1 MTGPLHPMQQWPARC
16 HDICPAPPQH
26 PLAPISRL
34 AAFVLTAA
42 ATACAHPSS
51 LPPATTPLAHLE
63 TAYTA
68 LRSLRDTLD
77 ITRARGLTQTPS
89 GESLPSADGRFVT
102 ARSAVAQQ
110 LAAIETRH
118 LQPRDGAA
126 LTILSRTLT
135 TDLAGD
141 PAAAAPPNK
150 DTSCATTGPAT
161 TLRPGDTTA
170 ANAYRRHVYNCF
182 GRAATAV
189 VAGNDTVDRLTI
201 LGRIAETPD
210 AAERKRLF
218 LALAPMWRTVNGDDG
233 ARSPYRT
240 LLLFGADQDPETN
253 PSPLDRAADIGV
265 GPATLERW
273 LVGILDAWRTATPD
287 SAVEPW
293 DYYYLAAAAD
303 RQLDAHIPRDSLLPL
318 TIRYYQTL
326 GADVPALGV
335 HYDLAPHPGK
345 TPVANTTF
353 GSRGHEADG
362 RWIPSESWV
371 FATYETGGLGN
382 LDEFVHETGH
392 AIHLA
397 AIHERPEYVDW
408 PDSDPLTEA
417 IADIPALSVYEPAW
431 QYHFLGDSVSTPV
444 ATRSKYASIMLDI
457 AWALFEVRLHDHP
470 DADPNEAWAAITS
483 HYLHIAPHPEWSWWA
498 MRGQLIDAPG
508 YMMNYALGAVIV
520 TAIREH
526 IAAVHGRS
534 RRAIRRGISGCP
546 RICCDSDSRG
556 PLATCCP
563 TYSAARSPM
572 ARCCGI
578 WSGCGQPR
586 PRDSVTQARTTGT
599 HYRYG
604 SCQSAESTRTGRTQ

>member
-1 MTGPLHPMQQWPARC
+1 LNPANGIQRRC
-16 HDICPAPPQH
+16 LRQRGRFGNRPHH
-26 PLAPISRL
+26 PLPPVCCL
-34 AAFVLTAA
+34 AAFLLS
-42 ATACAHPSS
+42 ATDCAHNTSPLQST
-51 LPPATTPLAHLE
+51 AQLAHLE
-63 TAYTA
+63 SAYTA

-77 ITRARGLTQTPS
+77 ITRARGLAQTPS
-89 GESLPSADGRFVT
+89 GESLSSGDHRFFT

-110 LAAIETRH
+110 LAAIETSH
-118 LQPRDGAA
+118 LQTGDRTA
-126 LTILSRTLT
+126 LTILSHTLA
-135 TDLAGD
+135 TDLAGN
-141 PAAAAPPNK
+141 PAAAEPPDK
-150 DTSCATTGPAT
+150 DTNCTTTDAPTILA
-161 TLRPGDTTA
+161 LGDTSA
-170 ANAYRRHVYNCF
+170 ANAYRRHAYHCF

-189 VAGNDTVDRLTI
+189 VAGNDTADRLTI

-210 AAERKRLF
+210 APGRKRLF

-233 ARSPYRT
+233 FGSPYRT

-265 GPATLERW
+265 GPATLQRW
-273 LVGILDAWRTATPD
+273 LVAILDAWRTATPD

-335 HYDLAPHPGK
+335 HYDLAPHVGK

-353 GSRGHEADG
+353 GSRGHEEDS

-382 LDEFVHETGH
+382 LDELVHETGH

-417 IADIPALSVYEPAW
+417 IADIPALNVYEPAW

-444 ATRSKYASIMLDI
+444 ATRAKYASIMLDI
-457 AWALFEVRLHDHP
+457 AWALFEARLHDHP
-470 DADPNEAWAAITS
+470 DADPNEVWAAITS

-520 TAIREH
+520 TAIRER
-526 IAAVHGRS
+526 IAAVHGRFATGDPTWYPWLS
-534 RRAIRRGISGCP
+534 AHLLRFGLARSTRAVLPELLG
-546 RICCDSDSRG
+546 G
-556 PLATCCP
+556 PLTDAP
-563 TYSAARSPM
+563 LLRDLERMRPAPAAR
-572 ARCCGI
+572 
-578 WSGCGQPR
+578 
-586 PRDSVTQARTTGT
+586 
-599 HYRYG
+599 
-604 SCQSAESTRTGRTQ
+604 

>member
-1 MTGPLHPMQQWPARC
+1 MKRTH
-16 HDICPAPPQH
+16 QH
-26 PLAPISRL
+26 PLRPIFCL
-34 AAFVLTAA
+34 AALVLAGG
-42 ATACAHPSS
+42 ATACTPNSSPS
-51 LPPATTPLAHLE
+51 PPTPQLARVESSYTT
-63 TAYTA
+63 

-77 ITRARGLTQTPS
+77 VTRARGLTQTPS
-89 GESLPSADGRFVT
+89 GESLPSADRRFVT

-110 LAAIETRH
+110 LAAIGTTH
-118 LQPRDGAA
+118 LPARDRAA
-126 LTILSRTLT
+126 LAILSHTLA

-141 PAAAAPPNK
+141 PGAAESPDSHTN
-150 DTSCATTGPAT
+150 CATTGAPAA
-161 TLRPGDTTA
+161 LAPGDTIA
-170 ANAYRRHVYNCF
+170 ANTYRRHIYDCF
-182 GRAATAV
+182 GRAATAIAV
-189 VAGNDTVDRLTI
+189 GNDTVDRLTI
-201 LGRIAETPD
+201 LSRIAETPD

-218 LALAPMWRTVNGDDG
+218 LALAPVWRAVNGDDG
-233 ARSPYRT
+233 PRSPYRA
-240 LLLFGADQDPETN
+240 LLVFGASQDPETN
-253 PSPLDRAADIGV
+253 PSPLDRALDIGV

-273 LVGILDAWRTATPD
+273 LVAILDTWRTAAPD

-293 DYYYLAAAAD
+293 DYFYAAGAAD
-303 RQLDAHIPRDSLLPL
+303 RQLDARIPRDSLLPL

-371 FATYETGGLGN
+371 FATYETGGLGK
-382 LDEFVHETGH
+382 LDELVHETGH

-470 DADPNEAWAAITS
+470 DADPNEVWAAITS
-483 HYLHIAPHPEWSWWA
+483 RYLHIVPHPEISWWA
-498 MRGQLIDAPG
+498 IRGQLIDAPG
-508 YMMNYALGAVIV
+508 YMMNYALGTVIV
-520 TAIREH
+520 TAIRER
-526 IAAVHGRS
+526 IATVHGQFATGDPSWYPWLSAHLLQFGLARS
-534 RRAIRRGISGCP
+534 ARDVLAELLG
-546 RICCDSDSRG
+546 G
-556 PLATCCP
+556 PLTDDPLLRDLARMRP
-563 TYSAARSPM
+563 ASAAR
-572 ARCCGI
+572 
-578 WSGCGQPR
+578 
-586 PRDSVTQARTTGT
+586 
-599 HYRYG
+599 
-604 SCQSAESTRTGRTQ
+604 